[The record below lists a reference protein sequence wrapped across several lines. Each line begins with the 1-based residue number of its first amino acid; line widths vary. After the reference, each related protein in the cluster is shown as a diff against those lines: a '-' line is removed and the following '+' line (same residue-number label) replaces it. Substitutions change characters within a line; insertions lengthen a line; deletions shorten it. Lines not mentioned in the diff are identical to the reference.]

1 MRGVWFVL
9 ISVPAAGQTPD
20 VVVWDTTGLGL
31 NLESRVGDWDG
42 AVWQRG
48 VGITPESDFVLT
60 SIALP
65 LSAGRAGG
73 AVAVALAADDH
84 DYPGAPIEEFT
95 IRGIGAVRR
104 FYTVDSVKR
113 PVLRGQTRYWI
124 QVAAAGKKRV
134 IWYGAGLNS
143 TSYYGPVDAFR
154 RDNGEWAIGNPYA
167 DDVIIRGK
175 KISRAAG
182 GMPGRP
188 EVSWLLSK

>member
-9 ISVPAAGQTPD
+9 VSVAAAGQTAD
-20 VVVWDTTGLGL
+20 TVIWDTTALGL
-31 NLESRVGDWDG
+31 NGESPVGLWDG

-48 VGITPESDFVLT
+48 VGFTPESACVLT

-65 LSAGRAGG
+65 LSAEHAGG
-73 AVAVALAADDH
+73 AVAVVLASDDH

-95 IRGIGAVRR
+95 IRGIGTERR
-104 FYTVDSVKR
+104 FYTLDSVKR

-124 QVAAAGKKRV
+124 LIAAAGESRV

-154 RDNGEWAIGNPYA
+154 RNNGAWAIGNPYA

-175 KISRAAG
+175 KISGAAR

-188 EVSWLLSK
+188 EVSWLVSK